1 MAKAVY
7 RQLLASLAALDAPAD
22 AKRQFE
28 EMIRQRAAIDGLA
41 RIDRDRVQFARHLLD
56 VKEARPL
63 IRDRIMARYGVGRSQ
78 AYDAIDQALQLSG
91 QKPDASRV

>member
-63 IRDRIMARYGVGRSQ
+63 IGRSQ